1 MKQYDIMIFGCP
13 NKSEHLY
20 YDGTT
25 ATSLG
30 GPIRFSVGSAVAG
43 GNRVCAVTKYAP
55 EDKALCDTLP
65 LAPADTYYHP
75 SQKTMAMRSTFF
87 TPDKERRRTEAISM
101 ADPFTIADIPADATA
116 SVYHLATL
124 MFGDTDPALILELS
138 KRGPLA
144 LDVQGLIRCPDE
156 TGEMVYRDWPEKK
169 KYFPFVTYLKTDA
182 AEAEVL
188 TGLSDRYEAAKVL
201 HSWGAKEVMVSHNTE
216 MLVYDGK
223 DFAAWP
229 VKARNFSGRS
239 GRGDT
244 TTAAYITER
253 LRTNMFDAL
262 RYATAA
268 VSLKM
273 ETPGPLTASRAEI
286 LAYMEEFLPLSE
298 GAHAK

>member
-1 MKQYDIMIFGCP
+1 MTKQYDIMIFGCP

-20 YDGTT
+20 HDGTT

-30 GPIRFSVGSAVAG
+30 GPIRFSVASAVAG

-55 EDKALCDTLP
+55 EDKALCDNLP
-65 LAPADTYYHP
+65 LAPGDVYYHP
-75 SQKTMAMRSTFF
+75 SKKTMAMRSTFF
-87 TPDKERRRTEAISM
+87 TPNRERRRTEAVSM
-101 ADPFTIADIPADATA
+101 ADPFTLEDIPADAAA

-124 MFGDTDPALILELS
+124 MFGDIDPELIIALS
-138 KRGPLA
+138 GRGPLA
-144 LDVQGLIRCPDE
+144 LDVQGLLRCPDE
-156 TGEMVYRDWPEKK
+156 TGEMVYRDWPEKT
-169 KYFPFVTYLKTDA
+169 KYFPYVTYLKTDA

-188 TGLSDRYEAAKVL
+188 TGLSDRYEAAKMI
-201 HSWGAKEVMVSHNTE
+201 HSWGPKEVMVSHNTE

-223 DFAAWP
+223 EFAVWP

-253 LRTNMFDAL
+253 LRTNMSEAL
-262 RYATAA
+262 RFATAA

-273 ETPGPLTASRAEI
+273 ETPGPLKASRAEI
-286 LAYMEEFLPLSE
+286 EAYMEEFLPDPSR
-298 GAHAK
+298 